1 MLAPNVWSLIDFLHA
16 FLSEVD
22 FSLTQMSNIRQFLKS
37 VIFFSLVYQKDVVS
51 NGVPGYRFVPPE
63 NIFAPP
69 DENPENACFCV
80 NKECNIPKGLFNMS
94 ACTFG
99 SPTLMSWPHF
109 YQV

>member
-1 MLAPNVWSLIDFLHA
+1 
-16 FLSEVD
+16 
-22 FSLTQMSNIRQFLKS
+22 MSNIRQFLKS